1 MAPNQYPNGPVA
13 PARQGG
19 MMKGREG
26 YPDAS
31 QMPEID
37 DTPVNPAD
45 APDDMKDLNPIVDA
59 LQTLQQF
66 VMAKEQ
72 AGDPAAGELK
82 STLLSFVQKIASAPP
97 AAGEGSTP
105 PPPGAEAGTAG
116 TPPAGPEAPMPKKP
130 GESPMSDMPGE
141 EAAPGDTGEDLA
153 EGENPNAEDEMATM
167 MKKKGMRPMG
177 NTPKGAMMRKL
188 GRDMNQGKNSVPL
201 I

>member
-13 PARQGG
+13 PSRQGG

-37 DTPVNPAD
+37 DTPVNPAE
-45 APDDMKDLNPIVDA
+45 APEDMKGLNPVVGA

-82 STLLSFVQKIASAPP
+82 STLLSFVQKIAGAPP
-97 AAGEGSTP
+97 AGEGSTP
-105 PPPGAEAGTAG
+105 AGAEPGTAG
-116 TPPAGPEAPMPKKP
+116 TPPAGPEAMPKKP
-130 GESPMSDMPGE
+130 GESPISDTAADE
-141 EAAPGDTGEDLA
+141 TAPGDKAEDTA
-153 EGENPNAEDEMATM
+153 EGENPEAEDEMAMT

-177 NTPKGAMMRKL
+177 GPTPKGAMLRKL